1 MKIRQIILTVVTV
14 MLLATSN
21 AGAAKGGNHAGNR
34 GGNNAGNRGSNN
46 AGNRGDSFLAPE
58 IDTASGTSAIA
69 LLTGALLLAGERSRS
84 KRP

>member
-1 MKIRQIILTVVTV
+1 MKMRQIILTVVTV

-21 AGAAKGGNHAGNR
+21 AGAAKGGNH
-34 GGNNAGNRGSNN
+34 

>member
-14 MLLATSN
+14 TLLATSN
-21 AGAAKGGNHAGNR
+21 AWAAKGANK
-34 GGNNAGNRGSNN
+34 GGNKGN
-46 AGNRGDSFLAPE
+46 SFLAPE

>member
-14 MLLATSN
+14 TLLATSN
-21 AGAAKGGNHAGNR
+21 VWAAKGGNKGN
-34 GGNNAGNRGSNN
+34 
-46 AGNRGDSFLAPE
+46 SFLAPE

>member
-1 MKIRQIILTVVTV
+1 MRG
-14 MLLATSN
+14 LL
-21 AGAAKGGNHAGNR
+21 KGGNKGN
-34 GGNNAGNRGSNN
+34 
-46 AGNRGDSFLAPE
+46 SFLAPE

>member
-1 MKIRQIILTVVTV
+1 MKMRQIILTVVTV

-21 AGAAKGGNHAGNR
+21 AGTAKGGNHSGNK
-34 GGNNAGNRGSNN
+34 GGNYPGNK
-46 AGNRGDSFLAPE
+46 GNSFLAPE
-58 IDTASGTSAIA
+58 IDAASGTSAIA

>member
-1 MKIRQIILTVVTV
+1 MKMRQIILTVVTV

-21 AGAAKGGNHAGNR
+21 AGAAKGGNHAGNH
-34 GGNNAGNRGSNN
+34 AGNKD
-46 AGNRGDSFLAPE
+46 GNKGDSFLAPE

>member
-1 MKIRQIILTVVTV
+1 MKMRQIILTVVTV

-21 AGAAKGGNHAGNR
+21 AGAAKGGNHFGNK
-34 GGNNAGNRGSNN
+34 GGNKGGNKV
-46 AGNRGDSFLAPE
+46 DSFLAPE

>member
-21 AGAAKGGNHAGNR
+21 AGAAKGGNHFGNK
-34 GGNNAGNRGSNN
+34 GGNKV
-46 AGNRGDSFLAPE
+46 DSFLAPE

>member
-21 AGAAKGGNHAGNR
+21 AGAAKGGNHFGNK
-34 GGNNAGNRGSNN
+34 GGNKGGDHVGNK
-46 AGNRGDSFLAPE
+46 GDSFLAPE
-58 IDTASGTSAIA
+58 IDTASGTSAIV